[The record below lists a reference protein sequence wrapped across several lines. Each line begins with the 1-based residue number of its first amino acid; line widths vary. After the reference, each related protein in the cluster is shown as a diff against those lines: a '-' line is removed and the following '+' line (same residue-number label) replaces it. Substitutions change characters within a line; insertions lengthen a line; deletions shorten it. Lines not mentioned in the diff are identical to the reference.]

1 MALRFLD
8 SLKAVLERRMLK
20 TDEIKSWVITSPARL
35 VNGQGFTHFKSM
47 YGEQKRRFLG
57 TKAPVVSFALKV
69 TQEGI
74 MWFAITSMA
83 FGAAI
88 GLNVFALWLADR
100 FGQLQKRG

>member
-1 MALRFLD
+1 MTV
-8 SLKAVLERRMLK
+8 SWNQGSRR
-20 TDEIKSWVITSPARL
+20 E
-35 VNGQGFTHFKSM
+35 
-47 YGEQKRRFLG
+47 
-57 TKAPVVSFALKV
+57 FALKV

-88 GLNVFALWLADR
+88 GLNVFALWVADR

>member
-1 MALRFLD
+1 
-8 SLKAVLERRMLK
+8 
-20 TDEIKSWVITSPARL
+20 
-35 VNGQGFTHFKSM
+35 M
-47 YGEQKRRFLG
+47 YAEQKGSRRE
-57 TKAPVVSFALKV
+57 FALKV